1 MTDRAGVGTAGSE
14 PVAKPDSVGRRRG
27 FPPPVLR
34 HRGFALLFFSLLF
47 SNTGTWMAQTVQA
60 WLVYELTGSAL
71 ALGTVFG
78 AFAIPMIVLPFF
90 GGVLADR
97 LDRRK
102 VIWIMQSV
110 ATLLALVM
118 AILVATELIQV
129 WHIFVISFISA
140 IALAFDQPTRQ
151 AIIPDLVPR
160 DELRPAVA
168 LNSAVFTGGA
178 FIGPALAG
186 FLVAQAGL
194 PLAGAFFIN
203 AATFGAVIV
212 AVAFMPIPP
221 LDPSRTR
228 GSVLSTALDGFR
240 FVGRNELI
248 IMVMILSLATSL
260 FGRSYHALLPVFA
273 KDILD
278 VGIQGLGM
286 MNSAPGAGSIVGAV
300 LIGMNLRLPPN
311 GMLSLGGTAVMALLV
326 IGFASSE
333 SYVVSLVL
341 LFLLGVLGTVLITA
355 TRTILQLR
363 APREYMGRV
372 MSLSTIAVIGF
383 GPLGGFIVG
392 PLAEFTGAPYSLYI
406 SSALVVIAAAF
417 LAGVRPT
424 LRRAE

>member
-1 MTDRAGVGTAGSE
+1 M
-14 PVAKPDSVGRRRG
+14 
-27 FPPPVLR
+27 LR

-102 VIWIMQSV
+102 VIWIMQSA
-110 ATLLALVM
+110 ATLLALTM
-118 AILVATELIQV
+118 AVLVATELIQV

-212 AVAFMPIPP
+212 AVAFMRIPP

-300 LIGMNLRLPPN
+300 LIGMNLKLPPN
-311 GMLSLGGTAVMALLV
+311 GVLSLGGTVVMALLV

-333 SYVVSLVL
+333 SYALSLAL

-406 SSALVVIAAAF
+406 SSALVLIAAAL

-424 LRRAE
+424 LRRAA

>member
-1 MTDRAGVGTAGSE
+1 MTDRAGVGIAGPE
-14 PVAKPDSVGRRRG
+14 PVAQPDSASRRRG

-102 VIWIMQSV
+102 VIWIMQSA
-110 ATLLALVM
+110 ATLLALTM

-212 AVAFMPIPP
+212 AVAFMRIPP

-228 GSVLSTALDGFR
+228 GSVLRTALDGFR

-300 LIGMNLRLPPN
+300 LIGMNIRLPPN
-311 GMLSLGGTAVMALLV
+311 GVLSLGGTVVMALLV

-333 SYVVSLVL
+333 SYVLSLVL

-392 PLAEFTGAPYSLYI
+392 PLAEFTGAPYSLYL

-424 LRRAE
+424 LRQAT

>member
-1 MTDRAGVGTAGSE
+1 
-14 PVAKPDSVGRRRG
+14 
-27 FPPPVLR
+27 
-34 HRGFALLFFSLLF
+34 
-47 SNTGTWMAQTVQA
+47 MAQTVQA

>member
-1 MTDRAGVGTAGSE
+1 
-14 PVAKPDSVGRRRG
+14 
-27 FPPPVLR
+27 
-34 HRGFALLFFSLLF
+34 
-47 SNTGTWMAQTVQA
+47 MAQTVQA

-102 VIWIMQSV
+102 VIWIMQSA

-212 AVAFMPIPP
+212 AVAFMRIPP
-221 LDPSRTR
+221 MEPSRTR

-311 GMLSLGGTAVMALLV
+311 GVLGLGGMAVLALLL

-333 SYVVSLVL
+333 SYALSLVL
-341 LFLLGVLGTVLITA
+341 LFLLGVLGTVMITA
-355 TRTILQLR
+355 TRTILQLS

-392 PLAEFTGAPYSLYI
+392 PLADVAGAPNSLYI
-406 SSALVVIAAAF
+406 SSALVVIAAAL

-424 LRRAE
+424 LRRAR

>member
-1 MTDRAGVGTAGSE
+1 M
-14 PVAKPDSVGRRRG
+14 
-27 FPPPVLR
+27 LR

-102 VIWIMQSV
+102 VIWIMQSA

-186 FLVAQAGL
+186 FLVAQVGL

-212 AVAFMPIPP
+212 AVAFMRIPP
-221 LDPSRTR
+221 MDPSRTR

-248 IMVMILSLATSL
+248 IMVMILSLTTSL
-260 FGRSYHALLPVFA
+260 FGRSYNALLPVFA

-311 GMLSLGGTAVMALLV
+311 GVLSLGGTVVMALLV

-333 SYVVSLVL
+333 SYVLSLVL

-355 TRTILQLR
+355 TRTILQLS

-424 LRRAE
+424 LRQAE

>member
-1 MTDRAGVGTAGSE
+1 
-14 PVAKPDSVGRRRG
+14 
-27 FPPPVLR
+27 
-34 HRGFALLFFSLLF
+34 
-47 SNTGTWMAQTVQA
+47 MAQTVQA

-212 AVAFMPIPP
+212 AVAFMRIPP
-221 LDPSRTR
+221 FDPSRTR

-260 FGRSYHALLPVFA
+260 FGRSYNALLPVFA

-311 GMLSLGGTAVMALLV
+311 GVLSLGGTVVTALLV
-326 IGFASSE
+326 IGFATSE
-333 SYVVSLVL
+333 SYVLSLVL

>member
-1 MTDRAGVGTAGSE
+1 M
-14 PVAKPDSVGRRRG
+14 
-27 FPPPVLR
+27 LR

>member
-1 MTDRAGVGTAGSE
+1 
-14 PVAKPDSVGRRRG
+14 
-27 FPPPVLR
+27 
-34 HRGFALLFFSLLF
+34 
-47 SNTGTWMAQTVQA
+47 MAQTVQS

-78 AFAIPMIVLPFF
+78 AFAIPMLVLPFF

-97 LDRRK
+97 MDRRK

-110 ATLLALVM
+110 AALLALTM
-118 AILVATELIQV
+118 AILVASGLIQV
-129 WHIFVISFISA
+129 WHVIAISFASA
-140 IALAFDQPTRQ
+140 VALAFDQPTRQ

-160 DELRPAVA
+160 DELRPAIA

-186 FLVAQAGL
+186 ILVAGAGL
-194 PLAGAFFIN
+194 PLAGVFFIN
-203 AATFGAVIV
+203 AVTFLAVLV
-212 AVAFMPIPP
+212 AVTFMRIPP
-221 LDPSRTR
+221 VDPSKTQ
-228 GSVLSTALDGFR
+228 GSVVQTVLDGFK

-248 IMVMILSLATSL
+248 IMVMILSVITSL
-260 FGRSYHALLPVFA
+260 FGRSYQALLPIFA

-300 LIGMNLRLPPN
+300 LIGMNVKLPRN
-311 GMLSLGGTAVMALLV
+311 GILSLSGMGAFALLV
-326 IGFASSE
+326 VAFASSE
-333 SYVVSLVL
+333 SYAVSLVF
-341 LFLLGVLGTVLITA
+341 LFLLGIVGTVLIA
-355 TRTILQLR
+355 STRTILQLS

-392 PLAEFTGAPYSLYI
+392 PAAEFVGARDAIYI
-406 SSALVVIAAAF
+406 SSGIAVIATV
-417 LAGVRPT
+417 LLTIVRPT
-424 LRRAE
+424 LRRAK